1 MVQYERSS
9 SNVAFSHSAK
19 LFPKNAV
26 SSIAL
31 PAQHRG
37 VDLPAAF
44 YVVVYQWW
52 RQLSTRFVLLDGQT
66 HAQFR
71 QQRVL
76 EWLEKALHAR
86 GLVQVHSIICIL
98 SGVGKRLQF

>member
-1 MVQYERSS
+1 MKE
-9 SNVAFSHSAK
+9 APPTW
-19 LFPKNAV
+19 LFRIQQSFFQKNA
-26 SSIAL
+26 IDL
-31 PAQHRG
+31 PAIQHRG